1 MTSEHDTEQPEPVT
15 VSVLGS
21 IGEAEV
27 AQAALLAF
35 GVYSAIVDN
44 DGGGAIPVAGDPGIA
59 LQVRAVDADAAAQIL
74 GNTAS

>member
-1 MTSEHDTEQPEPVT
+1 MEEEPVT

-35 GVYSAIVDN
+35 GVGSEIVDN
-44 DGGGAIPVAGDPGIA
+44 DGGGVLPVAGDPGIA
-59 LQVRAVDADAAAQIL
+59 LQVRAADAEAAAQIL
-74 GNTAS
+74 GNTPS